1 MRELQ
6 KSECDLACG
15 GTQPIKY
22 INGPIPPGTSADGS
36 TGMLVTSPPAFPTSG
51 QINFNSGSGN
61 LNDTTSLAGD
71 GYVNPPN
78 FVGATWIGT
87 HIVDNRCW
95 TSNNGKNN
103 PGDLKYGTWSAKHGA
118 TGTLGGFA
126 TFATEQEGRYAL
138 GCLLDGSYA
147 GSSIANMFFTFN
159 PDTLQNP
166 DQAQQETANVE
177 SAMAALG
184 YNNFSTNISAM
195 DNTEFNSLL
204 DAITQAEGTT
214 NMNC

>member
-6 KSECDLACG
+6 KSECDLASG

-22 INGPIPPGTSADGS
+22 INGPAPGT
-36 TGMLVTSPPAFPTSG
+36 TVTPLPGPVVIGYPQPPI
-51 QINFNSGSGN
+51 QINFNTGTGSQDNSSNNIGE
-61 LNDTTSLAGD
+61 D
-71 GYVNPPN
+71 YVNPPN

-87 HIVDNRCW
+87 HIVDDRCW

-103 PGDLKYGTWSAKHGA
+103 PGDLKYGTWAAKHGG
-118 TGTLGGFA
+118 TGTQGGFA

-147 GSSIANMFFTFN
+147 GSSIGNMFNTFN
-159 PDTLQNP
+159 RDTPQNP

-177 SAMAALG
+177 SIMAALG
-184 YNNFSTNISAM
+184 YNNFNTNISAM
-195 DNTEFNSLL
+195 DNSEFNSLL

-214 NMNC
+214 NMDC